1 MGLQNPDGSSESCS
15 FFYDKKTRDG
25 FFPLRA
31 YNKGIEFLCIWRKNM
46 AKKKTLQELTI
57 KDNFLFGAVMVNEEN
72 CKEFLENMQRF
83 LILM

>member
-1 MGLQNPDGSSESCS
+1 
-15 FFYDKKTRDG
+15 
-25 FFPLRA
+25 
-31 YNKGIEFLCIWRKNM
+31 M

-57 KDNFLFGAVMVNEEN
+57 KYNFLFGAVMVNEEN